1 MTRKRHIGSVAAT
14 GGLIA
19 AIALLTGLPAASA
32 DELADLRANQELL
45 QKRIDQLSQAPP
57 GQAPPYVP
65 GFGPETIKQPG
76 GTPVVG
82 GSFPRSFLIPG
93 TDTSLRIGGF
103 ANASVLWYI
112 KGAAPGGQLDGQG
125 SQNFVFTDGQGGT
138 GNLASIPLNNA
149 IGNGRGSAVQISG
162 RQSRFLV
169 DARTPTAWGE
179 AKAYIEIDFAY
190 NNNNTVENN
199 AQATASS
206 WLLRFRKG
214 YATLGGLEAGQDTGI
229 LHDPDS
235 DPELVDF
242 GGEASSNGRARA
254 PQVKYT
260 YAGPFGTVFTGGIEN
275 PVPRLN
281 GPFGQVDPDT
291 NQIPNIA
298 ACSVTGNTLANL
310 PATTSCLGSAAF
322 FSPLQTAW
330 PEAIAT
336 ARINQPWGH
345 LQIGGVVRTDYLNDS
360 QGLDRK
366 FVGYAGSISGDVHP
380 FSGNPGPLGKD
391 DLGWKFNAGTE
402 SGGQIANGT
411 GVVTNFGAPIFVPGV
426 GLVNPLSGPFSAAW
440 NARDTL
446 QSLPSTAIVNGIN
459 VRQAYDRLV
468 QTQSSSSY
476 SAAIWYQ
483 HWWTENLRS
492 TLEISGIWNALNTS
506 ILGPG
511 TNNNKLLSI
520 AHANIFWS
528 PVAFVD
534 FGAEYGWGHRV
545 QVTNFK
551 GDAYTLQA
559 EMRVRF

>member
-1 MTRKRHIGSVAAT
+1 MSRTPAIGAFVAIGITA
-14 GGLIA
+14 
-19 AIALLTGLPAASA
+19 ALLTGPPAATA

-57 GQAPPYVP
+57 QAPPYVP
-65 GFGPETIKQPG
+65 GFGPETLKQPK
-76 GTPVVG
+76 GTPVTG

-103 ANASVLWYI
+103 ANGSVLWYI

-125 SQNFVFTDGQGGT
+125 SQSFIFTDGQGGT
-138 GNLASIPLNNA
+138 GNLGSIPLNNA
-149 IGNGRGSAVQISG
+149 IGRGRSSAVAISG

-179 AKAYIEIDFAY
+179 AKAYIEFDFSY
-190 NNNNTVENN
+190 NNTNTVENN
-199 AQATASS
+199 AQAVASS
-206 WLLRFRKG
+206 WLVRFRKG

-229 LHDPDS
+229 FHDPDS

-298 ACSVTGNTLANL
+298 ACSVTGNITANL
-310 PATTSCLGSAAF
+310 PATTACLGSQAF

-360 QGLDRK
+360 QFLDRK

-391 DLGWKFNAGTE
+391 DLGFRFTAGTE
-402 SGGQIANGT
+402 TGGQESNGM
-411 GVVTNFGAPIFVPGV
+411 GIVTNFGAPIFVPGV

-440 NARDTL
+440 NARDTA

-468 QTQSSSSY
+468 QTQSPSSY
-476 SAAIWYQ
+476 GASIWYQ

-492 TLEISGIWNALNTS
+492 TLEISGIWNAANTN
-506 ILGPG
+506 ILGQG
-511 TNNNKLLSI
+511 NTNNKQLSI
-520 AHANIFWS
+520 AHANVFWS

-534 FGAEYGWGHRV
+534 FGAEYAWGHRITV
-545 QVTNFK
+545 ANFK
-551 GDAYTLQA
+551 GDTYTLQA